1 MKIDPKRLRLYAV
14 TDRAWTHDAEGLLRQ
29 VAAAVDGGAGIVQ
42 LREKHMGQADFLA
55 EAQRFVA
62 LCREK
67 GAVSIINDN
76 VEIAAQTGA
85 DGVHVGQEDLEAGRA
100 RELLGPD
107 KLIGV
112 SAHSVE
118 EALAA
123 QAAGADYLGVG
134 AMFPTGTKQDT
145 RPVSYD
151 TLKAICAAV
160 DIPVVA
166 IGGIG
171 AGNVAELAGSGIA
184 GVAVVSALYAQPDVE
199 AATRSLRAQ
208 VERVVGP

>member
-42 LREKHMGQADFLA
+42 LREKHMGQA
-55 EAQRFVA
+55 FVA

-85 DGVHVGQEDLEAGRA
+85 DGVHVGQEDLEAGRT

-134 AMFPTGTKQDT
+134 EAFVTGTKTDAKPISRET
-145 RPVSYD
+145 IR
-151 TLKAICAAV
+151 AITAAV

-166 IGGIG
+166 IGGISHD
-171 AGNVAELAGSGIA
+171 NILELKNCGLD
-184 GVAVVSALYAQPDVE
+184 GVAVVSALFAQADVK
-199 AATRSLRAQ
+199 AAAEELLRLSEEIA
-208 VERVVGP
+208 R